1 MPNAALDSGDAHLFD
16 GGPNTRA
23 TEREM
28 LMGML
33 RVLDHT
39 GDTVVAWDLDDDA
52 SLVAAEAEFEHQL
65 KRRHRV
71 PFARRCGEAANR
83 AKPII
88 AFDPTVEEI
97 VFAAPVMGG

>member
-1 MPNAALDSGDAHLFD
+1 
-16 GGPNTRA
+16 
-23 TEREM
+23 
-28 LMGML
+28 MGML

-39 GDTVVAWDLDDDA
+39 GDTTMAWSLDDEV
-52 SLVAAEAEFEHQL
+52 SLAAAEAEFDHQL

-83 AKPII
+83 ARPII